1 MARGDSKRFSEYDLE
16 SGNGTYNNSTDVFKW
31 VIITDSYT
39 ATDADMLAPQL
50 SSFTQ
55 VATAGLYVANTTIA
69 NTTWTRSGAVSTLD
83 GDDFSFGAD
92 GANPTTGKSILIYND
107 TSPNKDALEIVD
119 LSTDGGTT
127 AADTTQ
133 GLTYTVAATG
143 ITKVTANPV

>member
-16 SGNGTYNNSTDVFKW
+16 SGNGTYNNSSDVFKW
-31 VIITDSYT
+31 VIVTESYS
-39 ATDADMLAPQL
+39 ATDADVLSPQL

-55 VATAGLYVANTTIA
+55 EPSAGLYVANETIT
-69 NTTWTRSGAVSTLD
+69 NTTWTRTDAVSTLD
-83 GDDFSFGAD
+83 GDDFSFA
-92 GANPTTGKSILIYND
+92 ANASNPVGGKCILIYND

-119 LSTDGGTT
+119 LTTDGGTT

-143 ITKVTANPV
+143 ITKVTRTV

>member
-31 VIITDSYT
+31 VIVTESYT
-39 ATDADMLAPQL
+39 ATDANMLAPQL

-55 VATAGLYVANTTIA
+55 VASAGLYVANSTIA

-83 GDDFSFGAD
+83 GDDFSYGAG
-92 GANPTTGKSILIYND
+92 GANPITGKSILIYND
-107 TSPNKDALEIVD
+107 TSLNKDAVGIVD
-119 LSTDGGTT
+119 LTTDGGTT

-133 GLTYTVAATG
+133 GLTYTVNAAG
-143 ITKVTANPV
+143 ITKVTNTSV